1 VLLLSPVVPHICHS
15 LWRALGHTSNL
26 VDETWPVADEA
37 ALVKDTLVY
46 PVQVNGKIRA
56 QLEVAASTE
65 ADEILAMAKAEAN
78 VAKFLEGKE
87 IKMSKV
93 IPGKLVTFA
102 VK

>member
-1 VLLLSPVVPHICHS
+1 M
-15 LWRALGHTSNL
+15 
-26 VDETWPVADEA
+26 ADEQA
-37 ALVKDTLVY
+37 MVRDSLMY

-56 QLEVAASTE
+56 QLEVSAS
-65 ADEILAMAKAEAN
+65 ASSDEILALAQSEPN
-78 VAKFLEGKE
+78 VVKFLEDKE